1 MQVHRI
7 VLERTPSVADVD
19 AIVAGCLS
27 MKGPFVVVVEHAKD
41 GQFEYPTFET
51 VMHILSRLHEHVNT
65 IDARL
70 VGTALCIQMDPLLRT
85 LKDAA
90 IRLYPPRSPCA
101 SQKTRESWKPLSR
114 A

>member
-1 MQVHRI
+1 
-7 VLERTPSVADVD
+7 
-19 AIVAGCLS
+19 

-70 VGTALCIQMDPLLRT
+70 VGTALCIQMDPLLST

-90 IRLYPPRSPCA
+90 IRLYPPR
-101 SQKTRESWKPLSR
+101 KPLCISEDPR
-114 A
+114 VVEAFARLT